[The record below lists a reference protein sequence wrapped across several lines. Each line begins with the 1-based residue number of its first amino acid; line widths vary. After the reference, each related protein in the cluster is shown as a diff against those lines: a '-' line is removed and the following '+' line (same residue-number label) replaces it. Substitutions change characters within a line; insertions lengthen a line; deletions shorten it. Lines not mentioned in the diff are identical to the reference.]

1 MVAKTRES
9 KQRQAGHPREVGVAV
24 ECVHRSKEKAKVT
37 ECKSEDT
44 GVIAVNVRIAV
55 VGARQSAVKRLN
67 AKVHTCELLGCR
79 KSDEMQA
86 SRRPQALRTQQNLL
100 VCR

>member
-1 MVAKTRES
+1 M
-9 KQRQAGHPREVGVAV
+9 
-24 ECVHRSKEKAKVT
+24 ECMHRSKEKAEVT

-44 GVIAVNVRIAV
+44 GVIAVNVCIAV

-79 KSDEMQA
+79 KSDEPAGESAPTSVEKAAEFAGM
-86 SRRPQALRTQQNLL
+86 P
-100 VCR
+100 VIE